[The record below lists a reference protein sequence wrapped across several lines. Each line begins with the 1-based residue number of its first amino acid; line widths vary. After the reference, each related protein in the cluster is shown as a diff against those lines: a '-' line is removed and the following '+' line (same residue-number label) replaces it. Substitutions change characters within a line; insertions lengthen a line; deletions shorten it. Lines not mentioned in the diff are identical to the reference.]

1 MVKFYWV
8 VIMKSNFHSHT
19 YLCGHA
25 SGKPI
30 DYIEKAISEGFDRYG
45 IADHAYL
52 PEDVVKRRGE
62 YPWLKYQM
70 EKSDFSRYL
79 SDINEAI
86 LIFGNQIE
94 IYKGLEVEF
103 SPNHEDYYQEMLK
116 DLDYL
121 ILGIHFIYN
130 GNAIMGTRGLKT
142 KEELELYCQ
151 NAVLGMGSGYFKI
164 LAHPDIFMYS
174 NKCFDEKAIE
184 ISRKIIE
191 AAIKNDVILEING
204 AGLRKGLYEGEPY
217 KYYPVKD
224 FWKLVSEYKDAKVVI
239 GLDSHNVVD
248 LTDSTYQM
256 ALDLANECNIKLYEI
271 TKKDLNNKK

>member
-1 MVKFYWV
+1 
-8 VIMKSNFHSHT
+8 MKANFHSHT

-45 IADHAYL
+45 ISDHAYL

-70 EKSDFSRYL
+70 EKSDFPKYL
-79 SDINEAI
+79 ADIDDAI
-86 LIFGNQIE
+86 KKFGNKIE

-103 SPNHEDYYQEMLK
+103 SPNHDDYYQEMLK
-116 DLDYL
+116 NLDYL
-121 ILGIHFIYN
+121 ILGVHFVYN

-142 KEELELYCQ
+142 EEELDLYCQ
-151 NAVLGMGSGYFKI
+151 NAILGMESGYFKI

-174 NKCFDEKAIE
+174 NSRFDDKAVL

-191 AAIKNDVILEING
+191 ASIKNNVILEING

-217 KYYPVKD
+217 KYYPVKE
-224 FWKLVSEYKDAKVVI
+224 FWQLVSLYKEAKVVI

-248 LTDSTYQM
+248 LIDSTYQM
-256 ALDLANECNIKLYEI
+256 ALDLANECNINLYEI
-271 TKKDLNNKK
+271 TKKTLKVKNKCDNVLI